1 MSARA
6 DRLRALTIEDATRSR
21 IGPTEATRMPQRVE
35 IACAA
40 DIVTARERGR
50 ALGGSLG
57 FSGSDLTVIATVI
70 SELARN
76 IIEYA
81 TTGTIVLQ
89 PVERNGRPGLGIEA
103 RDEGPGIDDIARA
116 LSAGC
121 PTGSGLGLGLSG
133 VRRMVDEF
141 EVASQPGQG
150 TTVTVRKWL
159 P

>member
-1 MSARA
+1 M
-6 DRLRALTIEDATRSR
+6 TIEDATRSR
-21 IGPTEATRMPQRVE
+21 IGPADAIRAPQRVE
-35 IACAA
+35 IASAA

-50 ALGGSLG
+50 AMASALG
-57 FSGSDLTVIATVI
+57 FSGSDLTVFATVI

-81 TTGTIVLQ
+81 ITGTIALE
-89 PVERNGRPGLGIEA
+89 PVDRNGRPGMAVQA
-103 RDEGPGIDDIARA
+103 RDEGPGIEDIARA
-116 LSAGC
+116 LSAGQ

-141 EVASQPGQG
+141 EVASQPGRG

>member
-1 MSARA
+1 M
-6 DRLRALTIEDATRSR
+6 D
-21 IGPTEATRMPQRVE
+21 
-35 IACAA
+35 IASAA

-50 ALGGSLG
+50 ALAGSLG
-57 FSGSDLTVIATVI
+57 FSGSDLTVIATII

-81 TTGTIVLQ
+81 ASGTIVLA
-89 PVERNGRPGLGIEA
+89 PVDRSGRRGMAIEA
-103 RDEGPGIDDIARA
+103 RDEGPGIED
-116 LSAGC
+116 LESAISGGC
-121 PTGSGLGLGLSG
+121 ASGSAPGLGLSG

-150 TTVTVRKWL
+150 TTVKVRKWL

>member
-1 MSARA
+1 MAN
-6 DRLRALTIEDATRSR
+6 EDATRSR
-21 IGPTEATRMPQRVE
+21 IGSTEAARVPARVE

-50 ALGGSLG
+50 ALAGGLG
-57 FSGSDLTVIATVI
+57 FGGSDLTVVATVI

-81 TTGTIVLQ
+81 TTGTIMLETI
-89 PVERNGRPGLGIEA
+89 ERNGRSGLGIQA
-103 RDEGPGIDDIARA
+103 VDQGPGIDDIARA
-116 LSAGC
+116 LSASS
-121 PTGSGLGLGLSG
+121 PTASGLGLGLSG

-141 EVASQPGQG
+141 EVASQPGRG

>member
-6 DRLRALTIEDATRSR
+6 DRLPALTNEDATRSR
-21 IGPTEATRMPQRVE
+21 IGPADAGRAPQRVE

-50 ALGGSLG
+50 ALAGALG
-57 FSGSDLTVIATVI
+57 FGGSDLTIVATVI

-76 IIEYA
+76 IVEYA
-81 TTGTIVLQ
+81 KMGVIVLE
-89 PVERNGRPGLGIEA
+89 PVDRQGRPGLGIQA
-103 RDEGPGIDDIARA
+103 VDQGPGIEDV
-116 LSAGC
+116 AG
-121 PTGSGLGLGLSG
+121 SLGLGLSG

-141 EVASQPGQG
+141 EVASQVGSG

>member
-6 DRLRALTIEDATRSR
+6 DRHRALTIEDATRSR
-21 IGPTEATRMPQRVE
+21 IGPADTRGMPLHIE
-35 IACAA
+35 IGSAA

-50 ALGGSLG
+50 ALAGSLG

-81 TTGTIVLQ
+81 TTGTIVLE
-89 PVERNGRPGLGIEA
+89 PVDRNGRPGMGIEA
-103 RDEGPGIDDIARA
+103 RDQGPGIEDIARA
-116 LSAGC
+116 LSASC
-121 PTGSGLGLGLSG
+121 PSEAGMGLGLSG

-141 EVASQPGQG
+141 EVASRPGEG

>member
-1 MSARA
+1 M
-6 DRLRALTIEDATRSR
+6 TIEDATRSR
-21 IGPTEATRMPQRVE
+21 IGPADTIRVPQRVE
-35 IACAA
+35 IASAA

-50 ALGGSLG
+50 ALAGSLG

-81 TTGTIVLQ
+81 TTGTIELE
-89 PVERNGRPGLGIEA
+89 PVERNGRPGMGIQA
-103 RDEGPGIDDIARA
+103 RDEGPGIEDIARA
-116 LSAGC
+116 LSAGSS
-121 PTGSGLGLGLSG
+121 TGSGLGLGLSG

-141 EVASQPGQG
+141 EVASHLGQG

>member
-1 MSARA
+1 
-6 DRLRALTIEDATRSR
+6 LTNEDATRSR
-21 IGPTEATRMPQRVE
+21 IGSAEAARVPERVE

-50 ALGGSLG
+50 ALAGGLG
-57 FSGSDLTVIATVI
+57 FGGSDLTIVATVI

-81 TTGTIVLQ
+81 TTGTIMLETI
-89 PVERNGRPGLGIEA
+89 ERNGRAGLGIQA
-103 RDEGPGIDDIARA
+103 VDQGPGIEDIARA
-116 LSAGC
+116 LSAGS

-141 EVASQPGQG
+141 EVASRPGQG

>member
-1 MSARA
+1 
-6 DRLRALTIEDATRSR
+6 
-21 IGPTEATRMPQRVE
+21 MPERVD

-50 ALGGSLG
+50 ALAGALG
-57 FSGSDLTVIATVI
+57 FSGSDLTIVATVI

-81 TTGTIVLQ
+81 NMGEIVLEAVQ
-89 PVERNGRPGLGIEA
+89 RNGRPGVGIQA
-103 RDEGPGIDDIARA
+103 VDQGPGIEDITRA
-116 LSAGC
+116 LSVGS
-121 PTGSGLGLGLSG
+121 PSGSGLGLGLSG

-141 EVASQPGQG
+141 EVASQPGRG